1 MKNIVRNLRDKD
13 LILAAIILYFITY
26 GIVFN
31 SLILNNDSIMRVIGV
46 EETRLSS
53 GRFITDAYNHFVH
66 NGISAPLISF
76 VIAGIAL
83 IAGAYFIIKVIKFKK
98 NYQKLCIYGLVITY
112 PIIAFFTAY
121 GSDFDLYCI
130 AFFTGVLSIYF
141 LFIDKKVVASLACII
156 ITLGIYQAFLVII
169 TGLFFLNYLVE
180 YFEKQELNLLDILKN
195 LLIICIG
202 LVLYE
207 VVLNIFLLALNVDM
221 TSYRGADSLSII
233 QIFQDLPI
241 NILKSFYYFL
251 KIVIC
256 DSLLFNTDFDHLFI
270 NIAFILVVS
279 IRSILILFKKSKVKD
294 KMIFVLMLFLF
305 IPSLYSVNFIVLGF
319 YDYIMFGY
327 LVFTIFVV
335 YLIDFKKEYIKYF
348 YIILIGLYMFFNVS
362 KINQY
367 HLQTKILTE
376 TALSESLEIANDL
389 YRQKGYTSDSKVL
402 IEGNLKNNNS
412 IAMYNQKPF
421 DIRNKFLGKTLPG
434 FRNGLRVSQ
443 LIEDQGLEINY
454 DPNII
459 YNKERFDSAP
469 EFPKEGYIYEENG
482 NFIIKLADTNK

>member
-1 MKNIVRNLRDKD
+1 MKNKLNSLKDKE

-26 GIVFN
+26 GIAFN
-31 SLILNNDSIMRVIGV
+31 SLILNNDSIRRVIGV
-46 EETRLSS
+46 EGSRLPS
-53 GRFITDAYNHFVH
+53 GRFVTDVYNHFVH

-76 VIAGIAL
+76 FIAGIAL
-83 IAGAYFIIKVIKFKK
+83 IAGAYFIIKIIKFKK
-98 NYQKLCIYGLVITY
+98 NYQKLFIYGLVITY

-141 LFIDKKVVASLACII
+141 LFIDRKVVASLVCII

-169 TGLFFLNYLVE
+169 TGLFFLKYLVE
-180 YFEKQELNLLDILKN
+180 FFEKQELNLVDIFKN

-207 VVLNIFLLALNVDM
+207 VVLNVILFALNVDM

-233 QIFQDLPI
+233 QIFQFLPI
-241 NILKSFYYFL
+241 NILKSFYNFFS
-251 KIVIC
+251 IITC
-256 DSLLFNTDFDHLFI
+256 DSLLFNTDFDYLII
-270 NIAFILVVS
+270 NIGFILIVV
-279 IRSILILFKKSKVKD
+279 IRSILILSKKSCLKD

-305 IPSLYSVNFIVLGF
+305 IPSLYSVNFIVQGF

-327 LVFTIFVV
+327 LVFLIFVV
-335 YLIDFKKEYIKYF
+335 YLIDLKKEYIKYL
-348 YIILIGLYMFFNVS
+348 YIILIGLYIFFNVS

-367 HLQTKILTE
+367 HLETKILTE

-389 YRQKGYTSDSKVL
+389 YSQESYASDSKVL

-412 IAMYNQKPF
+412 IAMYNKKPF
-421 DIRNKFLGKTLPG
+421 DIQNEFLDGTLPG
-434 FRNGLRVSQ
+434 FKSGLKVSQ
-443 LIEDQGLEINY
+443 LIEGQGLEINY
-454 DPNII
+454 DPNIT
-459 YNKERFDSAP
+459 YDKETFDSAP

-482 NFIIKLADTNK
+482 NFIIKLADTDK